1 MNDPRLKLEMQDG
14 AIVISLPGTDY
25 QSPLAVYF
33 LFVARAT
40 NKVEAENWGLCELS
54 QHWPAL
60 WRIALESSIWPRT
73 RADT

>member
-33 LFVARAT
+33 LFVARAP
-40 NKVEAENWGLCELS
+40 NSVEAEKLGALRTE
-54 QHWPAL
+54 PAL
-60 WRIALESSIWPRT
+60 AGTLANRFRVLNLAP
-73 RADT
+73 D

>member
-33 LFVARAT
+33 LF
-40 NKVEAENWGLCELS
+40 EAEKLGALRTE
-54 QHWPAL
+54 PAL
-60 WRIALESSIWPRT
+60 AGTLANRFRVLNLAP
-73 RADT
+73 D